1 MRGEKR
7 YIRFRIAVLFT
18 AIVMAEILA
27 TVGIASLLSGL
38 LDFSGV
44 SASVWLWVFS
54 VLIGGVLAWYVN
66 RAILNPITHLSEAM
80 DKVAAGDYT
89 VTLHSNNRMRE
100 IKNIYDK
107 FNLMTKEL
115 RSTEILQSDFV
126 SNVSHEIKTPINAI
140 EGYATLLQSTENI
153 DEVEEAYIQKILFN
167 THRLSELVG
176 NILLL
181 SKLDNSSIQTAKT
194 TFRVDEQIRQAIMLL
209 EPKWLE
215 QKVEFD
221 VELEDVNYQGNES
234 LLCHVWSN
242 LIGNAIKF
250 SPKGGLVIIRLT
262 AEEQRLCF
270 FVEDRGEG
278 IAPEAM
284 RHIFDKFYQGD
295 NSHKQEGNGL
305 GLALTKRILELC
317 DGSVLVENLPVGG
330 CRFTVYLPK

>member
-107 FNLMTKEL
+107 F
-115 RSTEILQSDFV
+115 
-126 SNVSHEIKTPINAI
+126 
-140 EGYATLLQSTENI
+140 
-153 DEVEEAYIQKILFN
+153 
-167 THRLSELVG
+167 
-176 NILLL
+176 ILLL
-181 SKLDNSSIQTAKT
+181 KIRW
-194 TFRVDEQIRQAIMLL
+194 RVGWDFLA
-209 EPKWLE
+209 
-215 QKVEFD
+215 
-221 VELEDVNYQGNES
+221 
-234 LLCHVWSN
+234 
-242 LIGNAIKF
+242 
-250 SPKGGLVIIRLT
+250 SP
-262 AEEQRLCF
+262 
-270 FVEDRGEG
+270 
-278 IAPEAM
+278 
-284 RHIFDKFYQGD
+284 
-295 NSHKQEGNGL
+295 
-305 GLALTKRILELC
+305 ILSMKKE
-317 DGSVLVENLPVGG
+317 
-330 CRFTVYLPK
+330 